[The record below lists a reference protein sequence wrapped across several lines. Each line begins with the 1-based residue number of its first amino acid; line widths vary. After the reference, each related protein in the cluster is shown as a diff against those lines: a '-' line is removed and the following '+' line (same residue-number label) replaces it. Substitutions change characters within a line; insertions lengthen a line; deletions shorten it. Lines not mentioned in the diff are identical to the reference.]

1 MIPIPVPIVI
11 RPAVA
16 VMGAVAVTTIP
27 LGIIVGKAAGQQTDG
42 RDQQK
47 NALFYVT
54 SW

>member
-16 VMGAVAVTTIP
+16 VATIP
-27 LGIIVGKAAGQQTDG
+27 LGIIVGKATGQQANG